1 MRIWVNVLCYMSQYA
16 LMNGFAGNIE
26 YVGSIETRLN
36 MSEKN
41 SNEPGIGA
49 VLNEKDKNKQKEMYN
64 KYVENMTPKSN
75 GWLNCLKAFIVGGAI
90 CLIGEILNHVYMSFG
105 NDKELAGMFTT
116 LTLVGVSVILTGFNI
131 YQKLG
136 QFAGAG
142 SIVPITGFANS
153 VVSPA
158 IEYQAEG
165 DVFGVGCKIFT
176 ISGPVILYG
185 IFSSFLLGVIYWIMS
200 M

>member
-1 MRIWVNVLCYMSQYA
+1 MRRRCGVVRHYKIRVKHIKIESIKFK
-16 LMNGFAGNIE
+16 MNK
-26 YVGSIETRLN
+26 
-36 MSEKN
+36 KN
-41 SNEPGIGA
+41 SNEPNIGA

-64 KYVENMTPKSN
+64 KYVDNMTPKSN
-75 GWLNCLKAFIVGGAI
+75 GFMNCLKAFIVGGAI
-90 CLIGEILNHVYMSFG
+90 CLLGEILNNVYASFG
-105 NDKELAGMFTT
+105 NDKEISALYTT
-116 LTLVGVSVILTGFNI
+116 ITLVGISVILTGFNI

-142 SIVPITGFANS
+142 SVVPITGFANS

-185 IFSSFLLGVIYWIMS
+185 IFSSFLLGVIYWIMN